1 MSPDQMNALEYAA
14 YVRLSLQL
22 MAAGCLLL
30 TATIWLAA
38 IKDASNRD

>member
-1 MSPDQMNALEYAA
+1 MNINEMNALEYAA

-30 TATIWLAA
+30 SITLAASA
-38 IKDASNRD
+38 IKDARK

>member
-1 MSPDQMNALEYAA
+1 MTIDAMNALEYAA

-30 TATIWLAA
+30 TATLWLSTL
-38 IKDASNRD
+38 KDARK